1 MIGCECTVFLK
12 MKMSKMFILN
22 YWNNR
27 IYFIIKKKL
36 SHSQEAYKACSN
48 TCADTYLYAHMNLC
62 TCM

>member
-27 IYFIIKKKL
+27 IYFIIKK
-36 SHSQEAYKACSN
+36 N
-48 TCADTYLYAHMNLC
+48 YLIPKKHIKHAVIHVQIHI
-62 TCM
+62 CMHI